1 MRRILFVEDESELL
15 KDLGK
20 YFRSIGYD
28 VLTARS
34 GAEALDLVQRYTPSV
49 VVMDVMLDE
58 GPSGPDALSGYEI
71 CKALRDQRFDR
82 PILFLTGRATEHD
95 KLTGFALGA
104 DDYMTKPFS
113 LLELRARVE
122 ALLRRVPARTVYRYE
137 DLEIDLDNFELRRD
151 DGSSDRLTRME
162 RDLLLYLIDN
172 RGRLLEREE
181 LLVRVWGFRPGVESR
196 TVDTHIGNL
205 RIKLRDQA
213 AQPRFI
219 QTVNRV
225 GYRFIGTEG

>member
-20 YFRSIGYD
+20 YFRSIGYE
-28 VLTARS
+28 VLTARC
-34 GAEALDLVQRYTPSV
+34 GAEALDLAQRFTPSV
-49 VVMDVMLDE
+49 VVLDVMLDE
-58 GPSGPDALSGYEI
+58 GPAGSDALSGYEI

-82 PILFLTGRATEHD
+82 PILFLTGRATETD
-95 KLTGFALGA
+95 KLTGFALGG

-122 ALLRRVPARTVYRYE
+122 ALLRRVPALSLYRYE
-137 DLEIDLDNFELRRD
+137 DIEIDLDNFELRRD
-151 DGSSDRLTRME
+151 NGETERLTRME

>member
-20 YFRSIGYD
+20 YFRSIGYE
-28 VLTARS
+28 VLTARTGS
-34 GAEALDLVQRYTPSV
+34 EALELAQRCTPSV
-49 VVMDVMLDE
+49 VVLDVMLDE
-58 GPSGPDALSGYEI
+58 GPAGGDALSGYEI

-95 KLTGFALGA
+95 KLTGFALGG
-104 DDYMTKPFS
+104 DDYLTKPFS

-122 ALLRRVPARTVYRYE
+122 ALLRRVPARTLYRFE
-137 DLEIDLDNFELRRD
+137 GTEVDLDNFEVRRD
-151 DGSSDRLTRME
+151 DGSVERLTRME

-196 TVDTHIGNL
+196 TVDTHVGNL
-205 RIKLRDQA
+205 RIKLRDHA
-213 AQPRFI
+213 VQPRFI

-225 GYRFIGTEG
+225 GYKFIAAER

>member
-20 YFRSIGYD
+20 YFRSIGYE
-28 VLTARS
+28 VMTARTGS
-34 GAEALDLVQRYTPSV
+34 EALDLAQRYTPSV
-49 VVMDVMLDE
+49 VVLDVMLDE
-58 GPSGPDALSGYEI
+58 GPAGDDALSGYEI

-82 PILFLTGRATEHD
+82 PILFLTGRAAETD

-122 ALLRRVPARTVYRYE
+122 ALLRRVPARTIYRYE
-137 DLEIDLDNFELRRD
+137 DIEIDLDNFELRRE
-151 DGSSDRLTRME
+151 DGSADRLTRME

-225 GYRFIGTEG
+225 GYRFIGSEG